1 MPTPQPPARTTTSLR
16 TPARVLIVGH
26 SAADRETLEHAVLQ
40 EGHVPLV
47 AGEAAQALAQLRGA
61 SVDLVLLDAHLPG
74 TDGPGF
80 LGALRSDPEGALVP
94 VVVVSAADEV
104 DAIARSLEAG
114 ADDWLPREFR
124 PAMLRARVAAALD
137 RKQLRDTR
145 GLRREMEVARN
156 IQQDFLPES
165 LPVARGVQ
173 LEAALQP
180 ARQVS
185 GDFYDAFMLAPS
197 GNIVLVVGDVCDK
210 GVGAALF
217 MALFRSLIR
226 ASADPVGGGAIQ
238 MIGGRRTLVRQS
250 LEAATPA
257 DLLTRVAGF
266 TNDYIARLH
275 GRTNMFATVFLAA
288 LTPSTGQF
296 DYVNAGHEPALVLAP
311 DGGVWELRPTGPAL
325 GLLPDQTF
333 GAGEG
338 TLERGDCLFAFTDG
352 LVEAR
357 SPAGEVFGS
366 ERLRDAL
373 RASGTVPAELVRGV
387 LAALQ
392 AFTGQA
398 EPHDDVTLLAAT
410 RTMG

>member
-1 MPTPQPPARTTTSLR
+1 MPTPQPPGLTTTALR
-16 TPARVLIVGH
+16 APARVLIVGH
-26 SAADRETLEHAVLQ
+26 SAGDREALKRAVLE
-40 EGHVPLV
+40 EGHIPLV
-47 AGEAAQALAQLRGA
+47 AGEAAEALEKLRAA
-61 SVDLVLLDAHLPG
+61 SFDLVLLDAHLPA

-80 LGALRSDPEGALVP
+80 LETLRSDPEGALVP
-94 VVVVSAADEV
+94 VVVVSAADELDV
-104 DAIARSLEAG
+104 IARSLEAG
-114 ADDWLPREFR
+114 ADDWLPRGFR
-124 PAMLRARVAAALD
+124 PAMLRARLAAALD
-137 RKQLRDTR
+137 RKRLRDTR

-156 IQQDFLPES
+156 IQQDFLPEA

-173 LEAALQP
+173 LEAALHP
-180 ARQVS
+180 ARHVS

-197 GNIVLVVGDVCDK
+197 GTIVLVVGDVCDK

-296 DYVNAGHEPALVLAP
+296 DYVNAGHEPAILLAP
-311 DGGVWELRPTGPAL
+311 DGTTWELGPTGPAL
-325 GLLPDQTF
+325 GLLPDRAF

-338 TLERGDCLFAFTDG
+338 TLESGDCLFAFTDG

-357 SPAGEVFGS
+357 SPAGEAFGS
-366 ERLRDAL
+366 ERLLDAL
-373 RASGTVPAELVRGV
+373 RANSTVPSRLVRGV
-387 LAALQ
+387 LDALQ
-392 AFTGQA
+392 AFTGPA

-410 RTMG
+410 RTG